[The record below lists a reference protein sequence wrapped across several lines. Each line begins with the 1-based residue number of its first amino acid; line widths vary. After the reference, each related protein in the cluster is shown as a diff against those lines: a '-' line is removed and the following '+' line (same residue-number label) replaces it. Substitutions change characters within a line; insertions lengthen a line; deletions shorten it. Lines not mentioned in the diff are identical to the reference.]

1 VTAATAERRVLL
13 PAAIFTVTDTF
24 VVLRGVDGTAAARQA
39 SGTLT
44 FQLDALGSG
53 AARQAL
59 GPGWTLPV
67 VRGASGAFISD
78 GTVTDPGGSRR
89 RPIGPALAVELTIT
103 GSAYRATPVPPPAP
117 GPPPN
122 PAPRLV
128 NLDPAQPPVAVVP
141 FPVQLSPGYGY
152 PFPGPPYGYSVLRG
166 EVYSGAA
173 GAPAGPTQVTA
184 TAAAGGWTDTY
195 PTDST
200 GQWLFVLPDAQAG
213 EVTVTAGP
221 ARVTV
226 TVAPSS
232 TVAVPPL
239 ILP

>member
-1 VTAATAERRVLL
+1 MTAATAERRVLL

-117 GPPPN
+117 EPC
-122 PAPRLV
+122 
-128 NLDPAQPPVAVVP
+128 
-141 FPVQLSPGYGY
+141 
-152 PFPGPPYGYSVLRG
+152 
-166 EVYSGAA
+166 
-173 GAPAGPTQVTA
+173 
-184 TAAAGGWTDTY
+184 AAAGQPG
-195 PTDST
+195 PGAAASR
-200 GQWLFVLPDAQAG
+200 GGPLPGSAQPWLWLPVPRPALRLLR
-213 EVTVTAGP
+213 P
-221 ARVTV
+221 AR
-226 TVAPSS
+226 
-232 TVAVPPL
+232 
-239 ILP
+239 